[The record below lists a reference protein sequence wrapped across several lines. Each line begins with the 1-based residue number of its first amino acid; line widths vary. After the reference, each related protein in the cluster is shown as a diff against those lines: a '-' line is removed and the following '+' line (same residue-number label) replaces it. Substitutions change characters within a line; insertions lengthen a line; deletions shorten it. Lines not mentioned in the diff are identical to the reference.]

1 MASKPQG
8 TDRMAKKLKTYQ
20 TSIGFFELAVAA
32 PSMKAAA
39 EAWGTGPDIFQ
50 RGFATQTEDPAIVEA
65 TLAKPGIVLRRPVGS
80 SGEFSE
86 KAALPKAP
94 EGGRKPALRVVEG
107 GAARKADRDAG
118 EKARRE
124 TAAAR
129 EAAAA
134 ADREKQRR
142 EEERRKEE
150 ERRRLEAEQERARK
164 LREKLIARANAEL
177 DEARARHGDRMASI
191 ASRRA
196 LLDKEEAAE
205 NERWHKARQRHEE
218 ALSQAG

>member
-1 MASKPQG
+1 MP
-8 TDRMAKKLKTYQ
+8 RKLKTYQ

-39 EAWGTGPDIFQ
+39 EAWGTTPDIFQ
-50 RGFATQTEDPAIVEA
+50 RGFARETEDPATVQA
-65 TLAKPGIVLRRPVGS
+65 TLAKPGVVLRRPVGS
-80 SGEFSE
+80 DGVFSE

-94 EGGRKPALRVVEG
+94 EGARKPSLRVVQG
-107 GAARKADRDAG
+107 GAVAKPDRNAT

-124 TAAAR
+124 AAAATAMK

-134 ADREKQRR
+134 AEREKQRN
-142 EEERRKEE
+142 EEARPKDE

-164 LREKLIARANAEL
+164 QRERMIARANAEL
-177 DEARARHGDRMASI
+177 EEAKSRHDDKMASI

-196 LLDKEEAAE
+196 VLDKEEAAE
-205 NERWHKARQRHEE
+205 NERWELARRKHRE
-218 ALSQAG
+218 ALSRTG